1 MENKKKGELS
11 KEFWYFFIGFC
22 CLFII
27 VLAVGFAVFANRED
41 EVLEKEKSGGNI
53 VLNYTNNISGL
64 KIINATPTTDAI
76 GIKNNEDGQYFDFSI
91 DTKLDNPPS
100 IEYEIAAIKDSTIST
115 ISNDDIKIYL
125 EKENSG
131 SFTKVFGPAK
141 FSAIKENTKLGS
153 PEGSMVLT
161 HSKIKK
167 SGTENYRLRMWLSDK
182 SVLTSGNYGIEIV
195 VNGKAK

>member
-91 DTKLDNPPS
+91 DTKLDNAPS

>member
-41 EVLEKEKSGGNI
+41 EVLEKEESGGNI

-91 DTKLDNPPS
+91 DTKLDNAPS

-141 FSAIKENTKLGS
+141 FSAIKESTKLGS